1 MGLPSRRARR
11 VSETNGYQNMQA
23 NKLSVEP
30 KKDTKVGVNRKP
42 GKGMVEIEPKLKIEI
57 KLLKLA
63 NKLVERG
70 CKNTEIGETPKE
82 TRKKLEADSL
92 TLFAKQFTDYHHIYL
107 GLCFAVS

>member
-1 MGLPSRRARR
+1 MGLQSRRARR

-30 KKDTKVGVNRKP
+30 KKHTKVGVNRKP
-42 GKGMVEIEPKLKIEI
+42 GRGMVEIEPELKIEI

-70 CKNTEIGETPKE
+70 CN
-82 TRKKLEADSL
+82 D
-92 TLFAKQFTDYHHIYL
+92 TDR
-107 GLCFAVS
+107 